1 MEHGGITTVQE
12 YYNQVILKNT
22 DKWDNLR
29 ESYGFPNIHYNKKVL
44 FLEFVRVSQ
53 NTTIMILILPM
64 LYYRWQN
71 KTW

>member
-22 DKWDNLR
+22 DKWVKRKLRIPKYSLQQKGTISGVRDGLPKHNYYDLNL
-29 ESYGFPNIHYNKKVL
+29 
-44 FLEFVRVSQ
+44 
-53 NTTIMILILPM
+53 TM
-64 LYYRWQN
+64 LYSRWQN